1 MTLSN
6 NAIKF
11 LQAQY
16 RAIFK
21 RAYIKGLA
29 TAVLLTAG
37 LAATSANADVY
48 LSTQSFTKDWNS
60 GLKQYE
66 LVSTENNYEG
76 GQVNIDHFVDTIAA
90 VAGGNTGAVTSGDV
104 ALITT
109 GMVHYDGALPTGDMN
124 FMNVMG
130 AVNWSSTAKGTT
142 ASGGNLTI
150 GGTNADINGNVIRS
164 SYSGSS
170 YGGSAFGG
178 LALNSADE
186 AIASGNTLTVQA
198 DKYADAANIGGYAF
212 SSGDNASTLNNT
224 LNYFS
229 SKVVQG
235 IDTSDVAKTL
245 AGGYARSNSKT
256 STVTI
261 SGNTLN
267 LGSASNSSATDIKA
281 KTTFAGGFGRL
292 HNASGTITISNNT
305 ANLTNVT
312 LTSTEAKYIVGG
324 GTDKGAGSASMT
336 GNKVV
341 LNDVTVSG
349 SSIIIAGAYDK
360 TGIAG
365 LTATGNSV
373 TVGADSVITDA
384 SIYSTYSKDGYYE
397 SETDGQIQLDGTY
410 NVSAG
415 KSATLAANDITVSG
429 KITNAGT
436 LTIGTSTADTFIVT
450 GGSMSNTG
458 TVVINSDQLS
468 VTEEYFNGLFTKG
481 TGVTQ
486 GKLNFSG
493 SAINVDGA
501 VDLNELGIIGTDGVL
516 TTNNFTLN
524 ESATLT
530 ANTISLDNAY
540 KADKLVLDTGTLNIA
555 AGEDKKFIF
564 SSGTITV
571 RDVLNGAAA
580 TDRVVIKAETEGKKA
595 TLNLIA
601 DEQGKVTNIDRF
613 NVGWTS
619 KASGTSTLSVEGTWD
634 FGGARVT
641 ASNNGKVNF
650 DGTVSNVSDLMLEK
664 NGAVTV
670 NGNLTIER
678 LLAGEDNNSG
688 SSLVLNGKLTVVGDN
703 REGGDKGVTNYYNDV
718 SLTQTTVTINN
729 GGTLAITKAD
739 ALDDFLTVN
748 KDASG
753 AVTGITVSATG
764 DKTTDIGGWSGDKVT
779 LNAGGTLQLNLAE
792 LNVTSLSSTALK
804 TFKESLVAEG
814 FKGSFDFGAG
824 FTVDLSDNEELQT
837 AIDNGE
843 VSYSELASAG
853 VNDVKGVAD
862 NAVVTVDS
870 TTASGAAGIN
880 LSTGKAVELEGTN
893 TVNVNSLVLT
903 NTTGDNFVY
912 TTTNGNEVA
921 ANVAVTANGAV
932 NLTGNGTVGSLTK
945 ASGATGTSAV
955 LTAGQGAIQTVKGKI
970 DLGEVTIGAGTV
982 DVTESVTADELNVN
996 GTLTVSGGEGAVSIG
1011 TTGANI
1017 AGTLNAG
1024 AITSSGDMA
1033 VTGAI
1038 AAQSIILSGS
1048 ADSLSVGDSSSSG
1061 LVEVETLDLN
1071 DGMLLIDPD
1080 WTQNASFVAVT
1091 TTAQDVVNVNGSIGV
1106 GQNSVGVFGA
1116 TAAEAQESLSRLG
1129 LLQSGKLD
1137 EQGIGAALYLDDTLQ
1152 IANQKH
1158 VLVDKNKDNSGL
1170 STDLTGMTGS
1180 GSVTLREG
1188 SALVISESF
1197 SNELV
1202 EDQSKAIF
1210 NFAAADGTVT
1220 VSAESGAEII
1230 FDSADILGGDTVT
1243 VATKAST
1250 STATITTTLD
1260 DAEISAAGG
1269 LLEGTANGNTISFSL
1284 AQNAADHLYNQSN
1297 PIRDM
1302 TLDVVGN
1309 QNGTYDSADAGVYYI
1324 GAMNAHNGGA
1334 DIERTARMALYGGA
1348 VQATLM
1354 AQQTSTDAIS
1364 ERLGMANPNSALIAS
1379 NNAQGGGLWLS
1390 PVYKNHDSDEFEA
1403 EGVNYGA
1410 DIDLYGLAL
1419 GADFT
1424 TESGVRV
1431 GAMFNVGS
1439 GDAEGQG
1446 IGEGVSND
1454 FDYYGFSLYAGVTFG
1469 NFALTADA
1477 GFTQVSNDLEQAVNY
1492 HGVGT
1497 LKADTDTQTVS
1508 VGVRGEYLFATPWV
1522 DVVPHVG
1529 VRYTSFDMDSY
1540 QAQVDGYTIANA
1552 DADSM
1557 QVFSIPFGVTFSKD
1571 MAMGNWVVKPV
1582 FDLNLTANA
1591 GDDELESDVAFV
1603 GVSNVALTTEVMD
1616 SFTYGATLGV
1626 SAQYQESFSFGL
1638 NVGYTGSSSADEFGV
1653 NANARYTF

>member
-21 RAYIKGLA
+21 RAYVKGLA

-37 LAATSANADVY
+37 LAAGQAQAAWP
-48 LSTQSFTKDWNS
+48 TQ
-60 GLKQYE
+60 
-66 LVSTENNYEG
+66 VP
-76 GQVNIDHFVDTIAA
+76 
-90 VAGGNTGAVTSGDV
+90 TGATPITFVTDQLNQGSNSLAEGTVLSG
-104 ALITT
+104 
-109 GMVHYDGALPTGDMN
+109 
-124 FMNVMG
+124 
-130 AVNWSSTAKGTT
+130 T
-142 ASGGNLTI
+142 ASGDTNSNKTYSVANSVGGADSTLT
-150 GGTNADINGNVIRS
+150 NSADIYLTLSSGNTQVINAINGDVVNEGNIYLQSSGANGNWWQAYALFNVGTDGNANSNTLTNTGTIDVTDAIAMAFS
-164 SYSGSS
+164 STGAGSLVNEGTLNVTAS
-170 YGGSAFGG
+170 ESKGAVG
-178 LALNSADE
+178 LDMASSSLNSADNSLINHGTINTSGSG
-186 AIASGNTLTVQA
+186 AYGIRVTDGTSLGSVYNDGSITGTGVSIAVIDATSANTSGISVTLADNSKIESMQISDGNSIVFRNNTDELVFETVESSGTNTDSTLTLENSKITFNKGTSGSVFSEINLDA
-198 DKYADAANIGGYAF
+198 DSQLTNNTEMTFTGSELTLSAEQFKRLF
-212 SSGDNASTLNNT
+212 SSETGKLTISGTGT
-224 LNYFS
+224 
-229 SKVVQG
+229 
-235 IDTSDVAKTL
+235 T
-245 AGGYARSNSKT
+245 
-256 STVTI
+256 TVTI
-261 SGNTLN
+261 DGEQNWDLTSNSGGLGTLKADGTLSPSGDFLISGEKKVTFKADEIT
-267 LGSASNSSATDIKA
+267 LGSAFK
-281 KTTFAGGFGRL
+281 
-292 HNASGTITISNNT
+292 
-305 ANLTNVT
+305 
-312 LTSTEAKYIVGG
+312 
-324 GTDKGAGSASMT
+324 TDKLS
-336 GNKVV
+336 
-341 LNDVTVSG
+341 
-349 SSIIIAGAYDK
+349 
-360 TGIAG
+360 
-365 LTATGNSV
+365 
-373 TVGADSVITDA
+373 
-384 SIYSTYSKDGYYE
+384 
-397 SETDGQIQLDGTY
+397 LD
-410 NVSAG
+410 
-415 KSATLAANDITVSG
+415 
-429 KITNAGT
+429 AGT
-436 LTIGTSTADTFIVT
+436 LNVTAGSNKRFI
-450 GGSMSNTG
+450 
-458 TVVINSDQLS
+458 L
-468 VTEEYFNGLFTKG
+468 
-481 TGVTQ
+481 
-486 GKLNFSG
+486 
-493 SAINVDGA
+493 
-501 VDLNELGIIGTDGVL
+501 
-516 TTNNFTLN
+516 
-524 ESATLT
+524 
-530 ANTISLDNAY
+530 
-540 KADKLVLDTGTLNIA
+540 
-555 AGEDKKFIF
+555 
-564 SSGTITV
+564 SSGEITV
-571 RDVLNGAAA
+571 HEALNGAAA
-580 TDRVVIKAETEGKKA
+580 TDRVVIKAETEGQKA

-613 NVGWTS
+613 NVGWIS
-619 KASGTSTLSVEGTWD
+619 KASGTSTLKVDGTWD

-688 SSLVLNGKLTVVGDN
+688 SSLELNGKLTVVGDN
-703 REGGDKGVTNYYNDV
+703 REGGDKGVKNYYNDV
-718 SLTQTTVTINN
+718 QLTETTVNINN
-729 GGTLAITKAD
+729 GGTLAITTKD
-739 ALDDFLTVN
+739 ALDDFLTFTTN
-748 KDASG
+748 DSG
-753 AVTGITVSATG
+753 VFTSITVSASG
-764 DKTTDIGGWSGDKVT
+764 DKTTDIGGWSGNKVN
-779 LNAGGTLQLNLAE
+779 LKAGGTLHLE
-792 LNVTSLSSTALK
+792 LSTLGGTTLSQAQLSSL
-804 TFKESLVAEG
+804 KESLVASDS
-814 FKGSFDFGAG
+814 KGSFDFGEG
-824 FTVDLSDNEELQT
+824 LTIDLEDSLQKD
-837 AIDNGE
+837 IENGE
-843 VSYSELASAG
+843 VSYTQLSDAEI
-853 VNDVKGVAD
+853 NDVKGIAD
-862 NAVVTVDS
+862 GVTVTVTDAEA
-870 TTASGAAGIN
+870 TTGIHLSNGAAAVKLASGTP
-880 LSTGKAVELEGTN
+880 SVAVDG
-893 TVNVNSLVLT
+893 SLIL
-903 NTTGDNFVY
+903 NGSGGNFVY
-912 TTTNGNEVA
+912 YEDAVGTQTVA
-921 ANVAVTANGAV
+921 DVSVKSGSGV
-932 NLTGNGTVGSLTK
+932 NLTGAGTVGSLTK
-945 ASGATGTSAV
+945 VASATGTSAV
-955 LTAGQGAIQTVKGKI
+955 LTAGQNATQTVQGTI
-970 DLGEVTIGAGTV
+970 DLDKVTIGAGTV
-982 DVTESVTADELNVN
+982 DVTESVTADELTVN
-996 GTLTVSGGEGAVSIG
+996 GTLTVSGGAGTVTIG
-1011 TTGANI
+1011 TTGATI

-1024 AITSSGDMA
+1024 DITSSGDMS
-1033 VTGAI
+1033 VTGSVLAN
-1038 AAQSIILSGS
+1038 SIVL
-1048 ADSLSVGDSSSSG
+1048 DTNKNLTVGDDSNSG
-1061 LVEVETLDLN
+1061 LVEVESLDLN
-1071 DGMLLIDPD
+1071 GGMLLIDPD
-1080 WTQNASFVAVT
+1080 WNQDASFVVIT
-1091 TTAQDVVNVNGSIGV
+1091 GGVKDPDVIDVGGSIGV

-1116 TAAEAQESLSRLG
+1116 GEQEAQDALSRLG
-1129 LLQSGKLD
+1129 LLQAGKLD
-1137 EQGIGAALYLDDTLQ
+1137 AQDIGAALYLDDTLQ

-1158 VLVDKNKDNSGL
+1158 VLVDKTMDNTDLSTAINNTITAGL
-1170 STDLTGMTGS
+1170 SS
-1180 GSVTLREG
+1180 GSVTLAAG

-1202 EDQSKAIF
+1202 DAPNKAIF
-1210 NFAAADGTVT
+1210 EFAAATGTVS
-1220 VSAESGAEII
+1220 VSAESGAKII
-1230 FDSADILGGDTVT
+1230 FDSADILGGDIVT
-1243 VATKAST
+1243 VAT

-1260 DAEISAAGG
+1260 NAEITAAGG
-1269 LLEGTANGNTISFSL
+1269 LLIGDPDDNTDRITFSL
-1284 AQNAADHLYNQSN
+1284 NPNASTRLYNQSN

-1309 QNGTYDSADAGVYYI
+1309 KNGTYDSADYGVYYI

-1364 ERLGMANPNSALIAS
+1364 ERLGMANPNSALITS